1 MSDRLSSDLASL
13 RIDRDAAPP
22 RGARMRVL
30 VIVGVIAAALGLG
43 AFFLVPYVKSKVF
56 KSEVKI
62 TEISLLSPAQSQV
75 LFTSTGYVEPE
86 TLSQVAAKVAG
97 RVTEIKVKIGAEV
110 KKGDVLL
117 ELDRVNQ
124 MSAIRTMRARVAAA
138 QAAAQTARAQVIEAQ
153 NQSELARRMAEQ
165 GVGARS
171 QAVDAD
177 ARVNSLKAAVKAAD
191 AQVRAI
197 QQEVAALEIDLENYT
212 VLAPFD
218 GTVVNEPPEVGD
230 VVGPAFGGTTSQVG
244 NIEMVDFSSL
254 LINTDVPEARLHMV
268 EAGKPCEVILDA
280 FPNDRHRCRVKE
292 ILPRVNRAKATVQ
305 VRVSFVDQV
314 PRALP
319 DMAARVSFLS
329 AELDAAAMKEPPK
342 KVVPKSAVVKRDG
355 ASVVFAVEDER
366 VRMIPVQLGAAM
378 GDGFVV
384 TKGPDAGTKVVADPP
399 DDLSDGQKIK
409 EKGDS

>member
-22 RGARMRVL
+22 RGGRLRLL
-30 VIVGVIAAALGLG
+30 VIVGLIAAGLALA

-56 KSEVKI
+56 KSEVTI
-62 TEISLLSPAQSQV
+62 TEISVLSPAQSQV

-138 QAAAQTARAQVIEAQ
+138 QAAAQTARVQVIEAQ
-153 NQSELARRMAEQ
+153 NQSDLARRMAEQ
-165 GVGARS
+165 GVGAQA
-171 QAVDAD
+171 QAVDAG

-218 GTVVNEPPEVGD
+218 GTVVNEPPELGD

-244 NIEMVDFSSL
+244 NIEMVDFTSL

-268 EAGKPCEVILDA
+268 EVGKPCEVILDA

-305 VRVSFVDQV
+305 VRVSFVDTV

-355 ASVVFAVEDER
+355 ASVVFTVEDER
-366 VRMIPVQLGAAM
+366 VRMIPVQLGPAM
-378 GDGFVV
+378 GDGFVI